1 MTCRS
6 SAGAVLCVILENSGC
21 WNTKRKETVFIS
33 APCGNTLLQLSIQ
46 AQNNIRHHECPSTE
60 TFQQLSFNEKHNDKP
75 KEKQFTEKQFTTQ
88 KGQKE
93 CWGNKERKEK
103 LQRNVTGP
111 RKSHKMVSDE
121 CIFVRL
127 WQHSPWGGH
136 RRGVWRDRGPKSHIL
151 LEYSTPRPLR
161 EVVTLR
167 ICFSL
172 AELPL
177 ILAVLTP

>member
-88 KGQKE
+88 KGQKV

-136 RRGVWRDRGPKSHIL
+136 RCGVWRDRGPKSHIL
-151 LEYSTPRPLR
+151 LKHSTPRPLR